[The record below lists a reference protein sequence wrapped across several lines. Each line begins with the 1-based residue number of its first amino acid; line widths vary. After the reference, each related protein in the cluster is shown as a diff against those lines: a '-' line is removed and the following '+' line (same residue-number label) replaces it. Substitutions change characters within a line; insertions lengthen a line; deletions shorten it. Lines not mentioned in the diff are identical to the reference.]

1 MAYSYTPSN
10 PDDEEEEKRRGV
22 IDNEAQEQPAATTPD
37 PGTDADPFRRNV
49 TAVPGNPETR
59 YGGKLIGGGQL
70 GDPSLD
76 YIPKSTV
83 QTEPGPQV
91 QLGTFGNVSGPST
104 RAAQPDAFDRPVQP
118 QLLVPSPAV
127 TNVAPTSPAIG
138 APAPTLNA
146 PVTAPQPV
154 PVPGSPTINPNPAI
168 GGPSPAVNPLAA
180 AAPPAIAPAIP
191 PPSAPVSP
199 FPGTLPG
206 STPQANAQPVQ
217 PRDIIPD
224 DEDAF
229 RQRRRAY

>member
-1 MAYSYTPSN
+1 MDYSYTPGS
-10 PDDEEEEKRRGV
+10 PEDEEQKRQKALA
-22 IDNEAQEQPAATTPD
+22 AQQQPDATTPD
-37 PGTDADPFRRNV
+37 PSADADPFQRNV
-49 TAVPGNPETR
+49 TAVEGNPESR
-59 YGGKLIGGGQL
+59 YGGVQTPAPAAPITPIGS
-70 GDPSLD
+70 PSLA
-76 YIPKSTV
+76 P
-83 QTEPGPQV
+83 
-91 QLGTFGNVSGPST
+91 T
-104 RAAQPDAFDRPVQP
+104 RNAQPDAFDRPVQP

-127 TNVAPTSPAIG
+127 SNVTPTTPAIG
-138 APAPTLNA
+138 APAPTLTAA
-146 PVTAPQPV
+146 PAVPPQPV

-180 AAPPAIAPAIP
+180 AAPPALTTSAAVP

-229 RQRRRAY
+229 RQRRRPAY